1 MKSYQTTL
9 LLTIIMALLA
19 GMGFAQDS
27 ASLTRAPLNP
37 DFIQYVKER
46 EEGKIITRTRDGYP
60 LMDIP
65 PTLDM
70 NRGVGQWVF
79 PGKSEADLPASY
91 DLRTL
96 SRLTSVKDQKAC
108 GSCWTFAT

>member
-27 ASLTRAPLNP
+27 ASLKRAPLNP

-46 EEGKIITRTRDGYP
+46 EEGKLITRTRDGYP
-60 LMDIP
+60 LTDIYLAAFIIKIP
-65 PTLDM
+65 
-70 NRGVGQWVF
+70 
-79 PGKSEADLPASY
+79 SY
-91 DLRTL
+91 
-96 SRLTSVKDQKAC
+96 KFIKMI
-108 GSCWTFAT
+108 